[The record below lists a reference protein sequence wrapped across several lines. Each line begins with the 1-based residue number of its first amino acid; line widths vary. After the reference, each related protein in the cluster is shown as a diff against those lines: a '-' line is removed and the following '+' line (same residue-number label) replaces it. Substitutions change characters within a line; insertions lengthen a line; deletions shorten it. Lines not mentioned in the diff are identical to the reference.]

1 MMREKDEITD
11 LFRSRLG
18 GAGMTVR
25 DNFWEELQ
33 CDLSRKEA
41 GRQKR
46 ILLSPRFCRV
56 AAAASV
62 VFVLGAA
69 SAAFWYFSP
78 KEEIKEA
85 FTQVAALTPE
95 GSLKGDVVQE
105 SFPSIHQTDPTANKP
120 GIKQPAN
127 GAPAGLVADADEESV
142 SLHVS
147 ITITQRVYGNNRQPG
162 NGYCSS
168 QNSARNGMYQA
179 DSDCKNTNP
188 DMNTA
193 ASGDDKTAT
202 AGTETT
208 LKPRYWA
215 IKAAVGTS
223 LPQSNFDMPFTAG
236 VTVERRLN
244 KYLALETGLQYN
256 CLPADHTLHTLAVPV
271 KLNAMLASS
280 PKVDFYATLGGAI
293 EKCIAGAPDNSFKA
307 EPVQLSVVAGVG
319 VRYKV
324 NDRFAL
330 FAEPS
335 VSHHFDTDSPTKSLR
350 TERPVNL
357 NLLCGVRMTY

>member
-1 MMREKDEITD
+1 
-11 LFRSRLG
+11 
-18 GAGMTVR
+18 
-25 DNFWEELQ
+25 
-33 CDLSRKEA
+33 
-41 GRQKR
+41 
-46 ILLSPRFCRV
+46 
-56 AAAASV
+56 
-62 VFVLGAA
+62 
-69 SAAFWYFSP
+69 
-78 KEEIKEA
+78 
-85 FTQVAALTPE
+85 
-95 GSLKGDVVQE
+95 
-105 SFPSIHQTDPTANKP
+105 
-120 GIKQPAN
+120 
-127 GAPAGLVADADEESV
+127 
-142 SLHVS
+142 
-147 ITITQRVYGNNRQPG
+147 
-162 NGYCSS
+162 
-168 QNSARNGMYQA
+168 
-179 DSDCKNTNP
+179 
-188 DMNTA
+188 MNTA